1 MRIKY
6 RWVQV
11 VPAIILVVIGGV
23 FIWFNLNQ
31 PVSEEELLNGIAEE
45 EPVATL
51 NTIRI
56 GVMGHEGA
64 IPKHRFLGELAREN
78 INTYCNESGIDLR
91 FEFVYT
97 EARFNC
103 DSGVRLAAWYKE
115 DSVDLVVGPCID
127 INLHCSLP
135 TYARDHTMVMLSPSV
150 GSSYWDFAF
159 SSEYP
164 LFRLCPSDTTQVKP
178 LVKAIRSLGITD
190 VIVHLQEGASR
201 TRLHDIYDSF
211 VEMFED
217 AGGTIDAKLTFTLN
231 EEGPDQDFS
240 NYLEK
245 LELAVRRVVE
255 EKGAEHTCILQLS
268 GHIPPL
274 LSQTGPFLGLHEV
287 TWFGIDEMTS
297 SQFILEMAGE
307 EAAKLKLL
315 SPYVGH
321 AYNSLFQ
328 RLNEAYSGEFNRTL
342 SYYQA
347 NLYDACWIMALSVI
361 EASTANATEIEEI
374 LPAIASQYNGA
385 TGRCL
390 LDENRTRVAS
400 YDIWGY
406 FEVDGEPRNLR
417 CGFYNG
423 TTGTVTWDERLI
435 QPLGGGNE

>member
-1 MRIKY
+1 MRLKN
-6 RWVQV
+6 RWVWAVPTIIV
-11 VPAIILVVIGGV
+11 VVMGGV
-23 FIWFNLNQ
+23 FFWWSINPQ
-31 PVSEEELLNGIAEE
+31 VSEEELLNGIAEE
-45 EPVATL
+45 ETLATL

-56 GVMGHEGA
+56 GVMSHEWA
-64 IPKHRFLGELAREN
+64 IQQHRFLGELARED

-115 DSVDLVVGPCID
+115 DGVDLVVGPCMN

-135 TYARDHTMVMLSPSV
+135 TYARNHSMVMLSPSV
-150 GSSYWDFAF
+150 DSSYWDYAF
-159 SSEYP
+159 NPEYP
-164 LFRLCPSDTTQVKP
+164 LFRLCPSDTTQAKP
-178 LVKAIRSLGITD
+178 LVKTIRSLGITD
-190 VIVHLQEGASR
+190 VIVHLQEGAGR

-240 NYLEK
+240 NYLER
-245 LELAVRRVVE
+245 LDSAVRRVVE
-255 EKGAEHTCILQLS
+255 EKGAEHTCILQLGGS
-268 GHIPPL
+268 IYLMLPQMEHFP
-274 LSQTGPFLGLHEV
+274 GLHEV
-287 TWFGIDEMTS
+287 TWFGIDETAS
-297 SQFILEMAGE
+297 SQFILERAGE
-307 EAAKLKLL
+307 EAAKVKLL

-321 AYNSLFQ
+321 ANNSLFQ
-328 RLNEAYSGEFNRTL
+328 RLNEAYIGEFNWTL

-361 EASTANATEIEEI
+361 EAGTANATGIEEI
-374 LPAIASQYNGA
+374 LPIVASQYDGA

-400 YDIWGY
+400 YNIWGY

-417 CGFYNG
+417 CGFYNA
-423 TTGTVTWDERLI
+423 TTGEITWDEDVLG
-435 QPLGGGNE
+435 LGGNT